1 MKRISKADSIRDVA
15 EKNGFNHSNAWIK
28 KQVLKVHNENVSVQQ
43 VASVLGRY
51 NDRRHIIATKAHD
64 RCKEFLKVCGDDWR
78 LAKKILVGY
87 GGTN

>member
-1 MKRISKADSIRDVA
+1 MKTISKADAIRDVA
-15 EKNGFNHSNAWIK
+15 EKNGFNHSNTWIK
-28 KQVLKVHNENVSVQQ
+28 RMVLKDHNENVSVQQ

-51 NDRRHIIATKAHD
+51 MDRQHVSADKAHE
-64 RCKEFLKVCGDDWR
+64 RCKQFLKSCGNDWK